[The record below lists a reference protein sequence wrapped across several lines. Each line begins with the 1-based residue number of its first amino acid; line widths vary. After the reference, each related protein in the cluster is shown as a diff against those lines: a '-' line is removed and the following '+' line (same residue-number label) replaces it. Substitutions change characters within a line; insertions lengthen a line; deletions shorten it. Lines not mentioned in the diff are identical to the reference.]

1 MRSKDVTE
9 GHTHH
14 PGRRRRGESLRARA
28 LHQVFQCLI
37 AIVLPILGFADAHAQ
52 ASHSKTQIVFLGTG
66 TPHPDPNRM
75 GASVAIVVNAT
86 AYIVDAGTGVVR
98 RAQAAAQA
106 GIPALTPRKLHLLF
120 ITHLHSDHTLGYPDL
135 IFTPWIKHRTEPLE
149 VYGPPGIKAMTQH
162 ILMAWS
168 EDIGIRT
175 RGLEHGN
182 TTGYTPNVHEITPG
196 VIYQDSNVTVK
207 AFLVRHGS
215 WPEAFGYRFET
226 PDRTIVLSG
235 DTSPAQS
242 IVDNCNGCDV
252 LIHEV
257 YTEKGYASSDTAWRS
272 YIRNFHTSTT
282 ELADIASRA
291 KPHLLI
297 LYHQMWFGDSTDTE
311 ASMLAEIRRNYKGRV
326 VSAHDLDVR

>member
-1 MRSKDVTE
+1 
-9 GHTHH
+9 
-14 PGRRRRGESLRARA
+14 
-28 LHQVFQCLI
+28 
-37 AIVLPILGFADAHAQ
+37 
-52 ASHSKTQIVFLGTG
+52 
-66 TPHPDPNRM
+66 M
-75 GASVAIVVNAT
+75 GASVAIVVNGS

-98 RAQAAAQA
+98 RAEAAAES
-106 GIPALTPRKLHLLF
+106 GIPALTPRKLRVLF
-120 ITHLHSDHTLGYPDL
+120 VTHLHSDHTLGYPDL

-149 VYGPPGIKAMTQH
+149 VYGPPGIKAMTGH
-162 ILMAWS
+162 ILMAWA
-168 EDIGIRT
+168 EDISIRVN
-175 RGLEHGN
+175 GLERGN
-182 TTGYTPNVHEITPG
+182 TTGYKPNVHEIKPG
-196 VIYQDSNVTVK
+196 VIYHDSNVTVK

-242 IVDNCNGCDV
+242 VVDNCNGCDV

-257 YTEKGYASSDTAWRS
+257 YTEKGYAASNPAWRT
-272 YIRNFHTSTT
+272 YIRSFHTSTT
-282 ELADIASRA
+282 QLADIASRA

-311 ASMLAEIRRNYKGRV
+311 ASMLAEIHRSYRGRV